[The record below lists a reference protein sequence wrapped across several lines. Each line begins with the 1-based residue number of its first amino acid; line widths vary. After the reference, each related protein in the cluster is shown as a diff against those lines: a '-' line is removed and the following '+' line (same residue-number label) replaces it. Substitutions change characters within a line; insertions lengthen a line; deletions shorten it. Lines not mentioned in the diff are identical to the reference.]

1 MNLTIW
7 VSALISIKRA
17 KKKMDASNNAFK
29 TINAMVIR
37 KKTPQKQIYMFYFI
51 KRDINTNNSKVKRQ
65 NCQIWNL

>member
-7 VSALISIKRA
+7 VPALISIKRA

-51 KRDINTNNSKVKRQ
+51 KRDINTNNSKDKRQ